1 MEGAVAQHG
10 RELRRGCGE
19 EFLLCDVQHNARRT
33 EVLLHARIDEVIG
46 GEIPRARED
55 VGGHIGKERDA
66 ARLGRVVVLGA
77 VDGVVEAEVEVGGM
91 RENVE
96 FVLTRDADV
105 VLLLGRGGDGADA
118 EFYGL
123 LVCLFGK

>member
-1 MEGAVAQHG
+1 MEGAVAEHRWEFG
-10 RELRRGCGE
+10 GAALE
-19 EFLLCDVQHNARRT
+19 EFLLCDVEDNTRRT
-33 EVLLHARIDEVIG
+33 EVLLHACVDEVIG
-46 GEIPRARED
+46 GKVPRARED
-55 VGGHIGKERDA
+55 VGGHIGNEGDA
-66 ARLGRVVVLGA
+66 VRLRRVVVLRA

-96 FVLTRDADV
+96 FVLTWDADV